1 MSGRVG
7 EREGNL
13 SSHSQLVGCQD
24 LHEVSTVA
32 IVEVEQQVLAIA
44 IQTNVG
50 QLSQEEEPSL
60 FVLW

>member
-1 MSGRVG
+1 M
-7 EREGNL
+7 
-13 SSHSQLVGCQD
+13 SHSQLVGCQD

-32 IVEVEQQVLAIA
+32 IVEVEQEVLAIA

-60 FVLW
+60 CFMMM